1 MQDTGER
8 IIALTGMLYRVTYGL
23 LNNEADREDAVQ
35 SAIEKGWRKASS
47 LRDEKKLKAWLTKIL
62 INECYTLLRKK
73 KREIPVAELPEPPEA
88 EASPDLR
95 ETVLALPDELRLPI
109 MLHYM
114 EGFSIKEIAAMLR
127 WPQGTVLS
135 RMNRAR
141 KQLKNILSEVENDDN

>member
-8 IIALTGMLYRVTYGL
+8 IIALTGTLYRVTCGL
-23 LNNEADREDAVQ
+23 LNNESDREDAVQ

-47 LRDEKKLKAWLTKIL
+47 LKEEQKLKAWLVRIL
-62 INECYTLLRKK
+62 INECYNILRKK
-73 KREIPVAELPEPPEA
+73 KREIPVAQLPEPPEA

-109 MLHYM
+109 ILHYM
-114 EGFSIKEIAAMLR
+114 EGFSIKEIAAVLGL
-127 WPQGTVLS
+127 PQGTVLS

-141 KQLKNILSEVENDDN
+141 KQLKNIITEGEDK